1 MAMNSKKINE
11 ASKLL
16 SYVLRHKPHSIG
28 IELDS
33 DGWADIDQLITGLAN
48 DDRRN
53 INREMI
59 LAILTSSEKK
69 RFAISSDGQHIRALQ
84 GHSSENVSI
93 QHPAETPPTILY
105 HGTATRFLK
114 SIQQQGLISGSR
126 HHVHLTKDK
135 STALAV
141 GQRYGKPVTLIIDS
155 LKMHHNGL
163 AFYLAENGIWLTT
176 HVPPQYIMQEQG
188 SSI

>member
-1 MAMNSKKINE
+1 MDSKHINE
-11 ASKLL
+11 ASKFL

-28 IELDS
+28 LELDS
-33 DGWADIDQLITGLAN
+33 DGWAEIDQLIIGSAN
-48 DDRRN
+48 EGRN

-93 QHPAETPPTILY
+93 RLPAETPPTILY

-141 GQRYGKPVTLIIDS
+141 GQRYGKPVILIIDS
-155 LKMHHNGL
+155 LKMHQDGL